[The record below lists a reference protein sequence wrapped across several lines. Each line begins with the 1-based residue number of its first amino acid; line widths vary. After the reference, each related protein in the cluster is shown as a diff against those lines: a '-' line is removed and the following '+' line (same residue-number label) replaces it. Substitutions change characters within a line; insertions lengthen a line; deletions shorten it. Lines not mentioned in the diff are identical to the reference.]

1 MKKTSI
7 IPLLAAA
14 ILVAAIITAGC
25 TQASGS
31 NPGPVT
37 TSQQYSQT
45 GGDNSPPAVND
56 GSRSGT
62 GSVTSSQQYLQTG
75 GNNSPPAYN
84 RSRNGSSGGGR
95 QFGGQNFLTN
105 QTLLTA
111 AADKLGVSGQ
121 DLQNALS
128 STTNTSSGRPDLSAA
143 AQQLGVSQQQL
154 TDALGLGFPAG
165 GSRSGRGN
173 ATAYP
178 APGQ

>member
-45 GGDNSPPAVND
+45 GDSSPPAVND
-56 GSRSGT
+56 GSRSSGT
-62 GSVTSSQQYLQTG
+62 GSATTSQQYSQTG
-75 GNNSPPAYN
+75 GDNSPPAGYN
-84 RSRNGSSGGGR
+84 RSRNGGPGGGR

-111 AADKLGVSGQ
+111 AADKLGVSEQ

-128 STTNTSSGRPDLSAA
+128 TATNTTSGRPDLNAA

-154 TDALGLGFPAG
+154 TDALGFPAG
-165 GSRSGRGN
+165 GSRGGRGN
-173 ATAYP
+173 AP
-178 APGQ
+178 AFPGPG